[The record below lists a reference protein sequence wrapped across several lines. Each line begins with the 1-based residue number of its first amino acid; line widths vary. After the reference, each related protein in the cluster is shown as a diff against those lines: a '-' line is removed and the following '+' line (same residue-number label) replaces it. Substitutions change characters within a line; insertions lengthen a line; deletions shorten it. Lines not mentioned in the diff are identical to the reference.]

1 MPNKQTK
8 RTTKNTKPKQ
18 QRRKQPKAQRNVVST
33 QSAPVSRG
41 HRIKQTAPKITASS
55 KGVNVVH
62 SEARSVAV
70 TSGSSTVDMSW
81 TLLPQGSNFPWLAA
95 MAIQFDKIV
104 WNKVSVTFVP
114 IVGTNLGGD
123 VVMYFDTEAD
133 DTRVTDYV
141 SAYSMEG
148 AVSGRVW
155 DMCTLHAK
163 HADLHN
169 QKSYAAKGETSK
181 SLIGSPGMFCMLAT
195 LQTAATANTII
206 GRWVINY
213 DVTFLK
219 PEAVTASS
227 LLSLAGELDP
237 TAMRTYIEAHWTDYY
252 THAACVSNCP
262 CYTSGD
268 QHEQCY
274 EEALVGGMCLVD
286 KVTDTCSIMCPCNSL
301 KNASLGHKHMIGHS
315 KDLIEMDKTTH
326 DAEPMEVDDL
336 VAINQQPTLADELTS
351 RGWVLNLPVDNNDEM
366 AKFLKAIDII
376 DKVTSV
382 REGDHHMWNGQ
393 TIHASSTSSS
403 DSEMD

>member
-1 MPNKQTK
+1 MPNKQAK

-33 QSAPVSRG
+33 QGAPVSRG

-133 DTRVTDYV
+133 DTRVSDYV
-141 SAYSMEG
+141 SAYAMEG
-148 AVSGRVW
+148 AVSSRVW

-163 HADLHN
+163 SADLHN

-181 SLIGSPGMFCMLAT
+181 SLMGTPGMFCMLAT
-195 LQTAATANTII
+195 LQTAPTADTII

-237 TAMRTYIEAHWTDYY
+237 TAMHAYFDNHWTDYY
-252 THAACVSNCP
+252 THAACISTCP
-262 CYTSGD
+262 CYST
-268 QHEQCY
+268 HEQCI
-274 EEALVGGMCLVD
+274 EEALTGGMCLVD
-286 KVTDTCSIMCPCNSL
+286 KITNKCAVMCPCNTL
-301 KNASLGHKHMIGHS
+301 KNVSHVSHS
-315 KDLIEMDKTTH
+315 MTDKPTDLIEVDSFTN
-326 DAEPMEVDDL
+326 DVEPMEVDDL
-336 VAINQQPTLADELTS
+336 VAIDEQPTLAEVLTS
-351 RGWVLNLPVDNNDEM
+351 RGWVLNLPVDNDSEM
-366 AKFLKAIDII
+366 AKFLHAIDIV
-376 DKVTSV
+376 DKVNSI
-382 REGDHHMWNGQ
+382 RDGDKYMWNGSI
-393 TIHASSTSSS
+393 IHASSTSSS
-403 DSEMD
+403 DSELE